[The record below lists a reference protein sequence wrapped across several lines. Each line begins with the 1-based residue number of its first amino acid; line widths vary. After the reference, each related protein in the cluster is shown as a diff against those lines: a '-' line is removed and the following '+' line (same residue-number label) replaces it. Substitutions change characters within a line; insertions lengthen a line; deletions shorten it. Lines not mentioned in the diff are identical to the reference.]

1 MAAATKDAVL
11 GAAVELARQAAVEL
25 AEQPGDVGEHLGHV
39 VDGERLVSHRFA
51 CTARGYRGWVWT
63 VTLARVARSRTA
75 TVCEAVLLPGD
86 DAILAPEWLPW
97 SERLRP
103 GDIGPGDV
111 LPFRADDPRLE
122 PGWTPTGDDE
132 LDSVA
137 IEELALA
144 RARVLSADGRDEA
157 ANRWYAGPHGPTSAG
172 SLASAAACGSCGFLV
187 PLQGSLGTV
196 FGVCANAWS
205 PDDGTVVSVDH
216 GCGAHSE
223 TDVEPQPSEWPAP
236 DHHLDEHDVEVVQ
249 LAGATAATTGAEAP
263 GVEATTGDPTAA
275 DATAA
280 DVAVGDGT
288 VVAAA
293 DAVAAVDA
301 PEVLAVESGD
311 AVLDEGTDRAAA
323 VRADDTAV
331 VDDTAVADT
340 EPADAAQAVDAPGT
354 DADPLAGEQL
364 AELGSEADPEPGD
377 PADEPPA
384 AAPAHEPVAT
394 DEAATADATTADTA
408 PDDETDAP
416 DDGTA
421 APRDE
426 AAAPDDE
433 TAARTDVPAEPAT
446 ETVEPSPEP

>member
-11 GAAVELARQAAVEL
+11 GSAVELARQAAVEL

-97 SERLRP
+97 SDRLRP

-122 PGWTPTGDDE
+122 PGWTPTGDEE

-157 ANRWYAGPHGPTSAG
+157 ANRWYAGPHGPTSPG

-196 FGVCANAWS
+196 FGVCTNAWS
-205 PDDGTVVSVDH
+205 PDDGTVVSLDH

-249 LAGATAATTGAEAP
+249 LAPAATAETDAADAEAATTTTGGTHA
-263 GVEATTGDPTAA
+263 VEAVDAAAAGD
-275 DATAA
+275 
-280 DVAVGDGT
+280 
-288 VVAAA
+288 AAA
-293 DAVAAVDA
+293 DGA
-301 PEVLAVESGD
+301 PEVVPVESGD
-311 AVLDEGTDRAAA
+311 AVLDASPAAA
-323 VRADDTAV
+323 ADR
-331 VDDTAVADT
+331 VDDVNPAGV
-340 EPADAAQAVDAPGT
+340 EPAGAAQAGVEPE
-354 DADPLAGEQL
+354 ADPLAGEQL

-377 PADEPPA
+377 PADEPATPA
-384 AAPAHEPVAT
+384 DEPATPS
-394 DEAATADATTADTA
+394 
-408 PDDETDAP
+408 
-416 DDGTA
+416 
-421 APRDE
+421 
-426 AAAPDDE
+426 DE
-433 TAARTDVPAEPAT
+433 TAAPADETTAPADETVTPADEPAEPAT